1 MTEPAARRSGPS
13 LLEVENLATKFVMH
27 SGILTAVDDVSF
39 GIRRGET
46 FGLVGE
52 SGSGKTVTSLSVM
65 RLNPSPPAVTT
76 GRITFEGLSLLSL
89 KEREMRAI
97 RGAKIAM
104 IFQEPMTS
112 LNPSHTVGRQIMEGM
127 QHHLG
132 MSGSAARARA
142 IELLEMVRIPSSAGR
157 IDNYPHEFSG
167 GMRQR
172 VMIAM
177 ALACNPSLLIAD
189 EPTTALDV
197 TVQAQFLKLLRE
209 MIEEFRMALL
219 YISHN
224 LYVVAQTCD
233 RIGVMYAAQL
243 VETADKRDLFAH
255 PRHPY
260 TIGLLKSMPRRG
272 MRKERLESIRGTVCN
287 LMSPPQ
293 GCRLHPR
300 CPDAMEICR
309 SIPPKWTSV
318 SPGHHVACHLYG

>member
-1 MTEPAARRSGPS
+1 MTEASGRSGGAK
-13 LLEVENLATKFVMH
+13 LLEVEDLATKFVMRA
-27 SGILTAVDDVSF
+27 GTLTAVDGVSF
-39 GIRRGET
+39 SIRGGET

-52 SGSGKTVTSLSVM
+52 SGCGKTVTSLSLM

-76 GRITFEGLSLLSL
+76 GRIAFEGLDILSL

-112 LNPSHTVGRQIMEGM
+112 LNPSRTVGRQLMEGM

-132 MSGSAARARA
+132 MGRSAAHARA
-142 IELLEMVRIPSSAGR
+142 VELLEMVRIPSAAERMRG
-157 IDNYPHEFSG
+157 YPHEFSG

-177 ALACNPSLLIAD
+177 ALACGPSLLIAD

-209 MIEEFRMALL
+209 MMEMFGMALL

-233 RIGVMYAAQL
+233 RIGVMYAARM
-243 VETADKRDLFAH
+243 VEMADKEELFTR

-260 TIGLLKSMPRRG
+260 TVGLLKSMPRRG
-272 MRKERLESIRGTVCN
+272 MRKMNLESIRGTVCN
-287 LMSPPQ
+287 LMNPPQ
-293 GCRLHPR
+293 GCRFYPR
-300 CPDAMEICR
+300 CPEAMEVCR
-309 SIPPKWTSV
+309 REMPRWISV